1 MLERRGNTAMLETLD
16 KVANLANI
24 YYIRQKEPLGLG
36 HAINCA
42 RTFVGDEP
50 FAVLLG
56 DDVVDAPEKPC
67 LQQMMEVYEEY
78 HTTILG
84 VQQVPHQDTSK
95 YGIIAGQQV
104 AALLREKGV
113 TSALLNLGGNVQT
126 IGTKPDGS
134 LWEIAIRDPKENV
147 PMMVVSVNDQAVVT
161 SGGYERYFEQDG
173 RTYWHIMDPTTGHPA
188 DSGLRSVSIIGDDG
202 LTCDGLSTS
211 LFVMGLEKAA
221 ELWAQSD
228 DFEAVFVTDTGE
240 VYITEGLA
248 DHFALTEDYSDTP
261 VNLIRR

>member
-1 MLERRGNTAMLETLD
+1 M
-16 KVANLANI
+16 
-24 YYIRQKEPLGLG
+24 
-36 HAINCA
+36 
-42 RTFVGDEP
+42 
-50 FAVLLG
+50 
-56 DDVVDAPEKPC
+56 
-67 LQQMMEVYEEY
+67 
-78 HTTILG
+78 
-84 VQQVPHQDTSK
+84 
-95 YGIIAGQQV
+95 
-104 AALLREKGV
+104 
-113 TSALLNLGGNVQT
+113 QT

>member
-1 MLERRGNTAMLETLD
+1 MEID
-16 KVANLANI
+16 
-24 YYIRQKEPLGLG
+24 LGSTG
-36 HAINCA
+36 KG
-42 RTFVGDEP
+42 F
-50 FAVLLG
+50 
-56 DDVVDAPEKPC
+56 
-67 LQQMMEVYEEY
+67 
-78 HTTILG
+78 
-84 VQQVPHQDTSK
+84 
-95 YGIIAGQQV
+95 AGQQV
-104 AALLREKGV
+104 ADLLREKGV

-173 RTYWHIMDPTTGHPA
+173 QTYWHIMDPATGHPA

-228 DFEAVFVTDTGE
+228 VLNQSLSQIPEKSISQKE
-240 VYITEGLA
+240 LA